1 MSSLVF
7 TSHLYSP
14 KVPSKTRPKRWCA
27 AGITGAYLFF
37 SVFIMCHVFSF
48 SFLLLSRI
56 NLLIVS
62 GSEIDGDACALAAC

>member
-7 TSHLYSP
+7 TSHFYSP
-14 KVPSKTRPKRWCA
+14 KVQSKTTTKRWRTA
-27 AGITGAYLFF
+27 VITGAYLFF
-37 SVFIMCHVFSF
+37 CVFIMCHVFSF
-48 SFLLLSRI
+48 SFLLVRGI